1 MINENEIYSCGQL
14 DFYNALS
21 QSEKLKLQETS
32 SKQQKQQ
39 QQPSSVKRLSPNKQQ
54 LSRVKLELGSQLLND
69 IQKSI
74 GAKTVD
80 ATTESVVNELPEL
93 LFKRVAQKANPKTV
107 TASVFKTI
115 PAGAANKLLKP
126 ISGGNAF
133 ATGSAAFPLTSIGGA
148 RAPQSVTASLIQPIA
163 SIKRDLFGK
172 SQAIDRAIIAEPS
185 VVTASLFQPR
195 TQAIGGTSTAFGITK
210 LCNNN
215 NNAANAAATITTA
228 NQLASR
234 TEAMNKPFLMFTD
247 DIRQLTSEYL
257 DIPHMCWLHNC
268 NHHQVPFVTF
278 FHISFIHTFFT
289 QKPFSNRW
297 PAQVPVRTSCD
308 RERRRRENAF
318 RLPARAF
325 AFALIRRDLVIL
337 LLQRF
342 HLTYQSN
349 RAQRPIECVLRHHF
363 ICFRLICI
371 SLMLRA
377 YSILLTLR
385 RRRQRCLPKLF
396 SNSSRI
402 DFDTLTS
409 SSSFH

>member
-21 QSEKLKLQETS
+21 RSEKLKLQTPP
-32 SKQQKQQ
+32 KQQKQQ
-39 QQPSSVKRLSPNKQQ
+39 QQPSSVKQLSANKQQ
-54 LSRVKLELGSQLLND
+54 LSQVKLELGSQLLND
-69 IQKSI
+69 IKKSI
-74 GAKTVD
+74 GAETVD
-80 ATTESVVNELPEL
+80 ATTKSVVNELPEL

-133 ATGSAAFPLTSIGGA
+133 ATGPVGAAAFPLTSIGGA

-172 SQAIDRAIIAEPS
+172 SQAIDRAIVAEPS

-195 TQAIGGTSTAFGITK
+195 TQAIGGTPTAFGITK

-215 NNAANAAATITTA
+215 NSNNAANAAATTTTA

-257 DIPHMCWLHNC
+257 DIPHMCWLHNS
-268 NHHQVPFVTF
+268 NHHQVQFLTF
-278 FHISFIHTFFT
+278 FHISFLFHSKAIFQSMASSSAHSYSMR
-289 QKPFSNRW
+289 K
-297 PAQVPVRTSCD
+297 
-308 RERRRRENAF
+308 RERGRENVF
-318 RLPARAF
+318 ELPARVLHLLSF
-325 AFALIRRDLVIL
+325 DVI
-337 LLQRF
+337 
-342 HLTYQSN
+342 
-349 RAQRPIECVLRHHF
+349 
-363 ICFRLICI
+363 
-371 SLMLRA
+371 
-377 YSILLTLR
+377 
-385 RRRQRCLPKLF
+385 
-396 SNSSRI
+396 
-402 DFDTLTS
+402 
-409 SSSFH
+409 